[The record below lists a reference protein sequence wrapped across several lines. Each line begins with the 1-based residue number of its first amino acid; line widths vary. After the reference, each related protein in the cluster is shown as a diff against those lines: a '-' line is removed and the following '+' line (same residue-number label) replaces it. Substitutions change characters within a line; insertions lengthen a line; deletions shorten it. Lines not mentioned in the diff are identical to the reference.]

1 MTDCDSSRR
10 SLKGMSNSPD
20 GRQAPPPRLK
30 IQLPI
35 PGQFYPQPGM
45 GYVPTPYGQTPMP
58 MTPVSGQPR
67 VIYANKASEFVFS
80 QFQGIKDLTKS
91 GLSVGEKS
99 AFWLYEKYRGR
110 DDIRH
115 DRGNQ
120 RGYGARKHSK
130 GEKQDTDHD
139 SRVVRRPG
147 IGFESRTLEWA
158 GEERTDGIRGTFVR
172 VLQAWINGSRRKGVD
187 LLERCILLR
196 HHLYHHRDAERGW
209 KICATS
215 WLTKMSPGR

>member
-99 AFWLYEKYRGR
+99 AFWLYEKV
-110 DDIRH
+110 
-115 DRGNQ
+115 
-120 RGYGARKHSK
+120 S
-130 GEKQDTDHD
+130 
-139 SRVVRRPG
+139 S
-147 IGFESRTLEWA
+147 W
-158 GEERTDGIRGTFVR
+158 
-172 VLQAWINGSRRKGVD
+172 SRRWFTHIFLFVIV
-187 LLERCILLR
+187 LLYSIGGAMIFVTIEGTNEDMAHGNIRKERDSIKKLKHFSFLKTR
-196 HHLYHHRDAERGW
+196 ERLGQIYSAVR
-209 KICATS
+209 KF
-215 WLTKMSPGR
+215 